1 MRSEDRQEP
10 SRKRQED
17 RRFNSPVVEATDI
30 GQQAQGHEAPPYF
43 SEEYFSYRQEAP
55 PSNEVPTL
63 DIYPDTHRTPR
74 LYQPEVSRLRVP
86 TPAALSNSVRSR
98 PAALVSEQASIQSD
112 SGSAWEDVR
121 ILQNE
126 IRRRKREV
134 LEAKR
139 RCVVAESEI
148 ENGKR

>member
-1 MRSEDRQEP
+1 MRSEDRQES
-10 SRKRQED
+10 SRKRLEE

-30 GQQAQGHEAPPYF
+30 GQQAQGHEAPPHF

-63 DIYPDTHRTPR
+63 DIYPDTHRPR
-74 LYQPEVSRLRVP
+74 AYQPELARPRVP
-86 TPAALSNSVRSR
+86 TPVSLSSINRNRSSTN
-98 PAALVSEQASIQSD
+98 LISEQASIQSD

-121 ILQNE
+121 LLQNQ
-126 IRRRKREV
+126 IRKLKREV

-139 RCVVAESEI
+139 RFVVAESEI
-148 ENGKR
+148 ENGKL